1 MNARQKR
8 WDVCSLCLL
17 PEEFSEVS
25 VSLESP
31 LKRSVSCRLCG
42 TFFCLFAPVTLRSAF
57 LPLLSAQALIPC
69 ALPVARAAVLIW
81 LCVCNERPELCCL
94 WSKVLQSCCMSPPVR
109 LGICYC
115 VSLEFSLTFLTFVL
129 EDVDKRGLS
138 FYSLKRL
145 AVLLLT
151 SHSFFCSPVY
161 F

>member
-1 MNARQKR
+1 MRGRKGE
-8 WDVCSLCLL
+8 VSSLCLL

-42 TFFCLFAPVTLRSAF
+42 TFFLSLRSRDTALWF
-57 LPLLSAQALIPC
+57 SSPPLGTSFNPMWC

-129 EDVDKRGLS
+129 EDVDKRSLS
-138 FYSLKRL
+138 FYSLRRL